1 MGTRCASRRLGFAGR
16 LLVALPTV
24 LFRSVVCCSV
34 LCSSVLCSSVLH
46 AQAACPNPLSNPEL
60 IRAAEVLGGG
70 SKLDTGAAGDA
81 LVASAVDAVCDETT
95 RKYAGAACLTQGG
108 LPDLRRRVVL
118 DALRLPASAYYRPGL
133 NSEQREQLALLSAL
147 IDTWLTEGK
156 LGDFVARLGSPP
168 VKTETLLRGDCS
180 LPTTQAQL
188 PHAVI
193 PLRVAWESVDLDV
206 TQAQAKL
213 QAALPSVSPAG
224 LSAFADLLTQIKA
237 PGSPDVSVRYSTWL
251 GLLSDSYRVAGLE
264 LPSVVASFPFGS
276 GKLGLLDMPEVI
288 HRLGEFGGGI
298 TLPTSVETS
307 LEVLYGVAVASD
319 EAQAKRAIA
328 KAVLDL
334 GPWADHFLLD
344 LNLGA
349 ASLSDRGYT
358 FAGDALLGY
367 QVEAFGGDARG
378 ALYEYDLGD
387 ANSFLQISQREVGVE
402 GWLGL
407 GSPQWTFEARI
418 EGKYV
423 YLDSTRLD
431 PGGDFL
437 DETSNLARGLL
448 LLGLR
453 AQPATTAAV
462 GAWVG
467 GGYQYEDYS
476 PLLVSTT
483 QQVLLSDETRST
495 LVLEARLRAQL
506 DVWPRYLALR
516 ARADFVRYSVGR
528 QTESTLLQP
537 GSVQNSQSAEE
548 VTTTELHARGFLDIE
563 AARFFGFVPGLFG
576 GVDYLSIESDASS
589 VSGTS
594 PVFGAGVRQVSF

>member
-1 MGTRCASRRLGFAGR
+1 M
-16 LLVALPTV
+16 